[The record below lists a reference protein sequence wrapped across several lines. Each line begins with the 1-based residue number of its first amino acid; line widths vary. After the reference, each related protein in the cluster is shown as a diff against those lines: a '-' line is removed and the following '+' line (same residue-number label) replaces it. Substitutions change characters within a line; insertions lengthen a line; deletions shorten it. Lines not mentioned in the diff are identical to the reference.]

1 MTVAKDNFYCSNNFL
16 LLQLNSDGIDD
27 DNIQSLGHGQCVV
40 EQRELFTLCK
50 IPPLWRNFAWGAK
63 YPLVISHD
71 VIVQK
76 RGGFGEHCGDA
87 VTHKLLDKESQKII
101 YMSAVRPITKGNPN
115 HRLTTNGGESGSS
128 SGSSEGTPSK
138 K

>member
-1 MTVAKDNFYCSNNFL
+1 MM
-16 LLQLNSDGIDD
+16 
-27 DNIQSLGHGQCVV
+27 SLS
-40 EQRELFTLCK
+40 K
-50 IPPLWRNFAWGAK
+50 
-63 YPLVISHD
+63 
-71 VIVQK
+71 K

-115 HRLTTNGGESGSS
+115 HRLTTKGGESGSS
-128 SGSSEGTPSK
+128 SGSSEGAPSK